1 MIRRF
6 IFPLFVLVGGALSA
20 FATSQEIIQR
30 HLDTTPGGKLVVDVD
45 FGTVEV
51 TGGGDDK
58 TLAIN
63 ARRFVDIADK
73 AREKEFVEASPI
85 TISNENNVI
94 TIRARSNRQWRWHDT
109 HTRMEAH
116 YSVQVPKNFNADL
129 HTGGGAIEVTEMTGE
144 LHANTAGGQLRFAR
158 VHGPTDAET
167 SGGAVRL
174 TDCEGALKI
183 HSSGGKIESAGG
195 KGSLDAKTAGGQI
208 AVRDFAGRVD
218 VETSGGQ
225 LNLSDIAGPLTA
237 TTAGGG
243 VNATLSSVTDVKLET
258 SAGPIT
264 VAVPANGGFT
274 VDAQSS
280 IGGVKTDLPVNAERN
295 SRERLVGSLNGGGKQ
310 LFLRS
315 GAGSIS
321 IKATSGERAAR

>member
-1 MIRRF
+1 MIQRF
-6 IFPLFVLVGGALSA
+6 AFPLLVLVGGAVSA
-20 FATSQEIIQR
+20 LATSQEIIQR
-30 HLDTTPGGKLVVDVD
+30 HLDATPGGKLVVDVG

-58 TLAIN
+58 AVAIN
-63 ARRFVDIADK
+63 ARRFVDISDK

-94 TIRARSNRQWRWHDT
+94 TIRARTNRQWLWNDT

-129 HTGGGAIEVTEMTGE
+129 HTGGGAIAVTEMSGQ
-144 LHANTAGGQLRFAR
+144 LHANTAGGQLKFTR

-167 SGGAVRL
+167 SGGAVKL
-174 TDCEGALKI
+174 TDCEGTLKI

-195 KGSLDAKTAGGQI
+195 KGSLDAQTAGGQI
-208 AVRDFAGRVD
+208 AVRDFAGEVD
-218 VETSGGQ
+218 IESSGGQ
-225 LNLSDIAGPLTA
+225 LNLSDIAGPLKA
-237 TTAGGG
+237 STAGGG
-243 VNATLSSVTDVKLET
+243 INAVLSSVTDVKLET
-258 SAGPIT
+258 NAGAIT
-264 VAVPANGGFT
+264 VAVPPQGGFS

-280 IGGVKTDLPVNAERN
+280 IGGVKSDLPVNAERN
-295 SRERLVGSLNGGGKQ
+295 SRERLVGSLNGGGKE
-310 LFLRS
+310 LFLRT

-321 IKATSGERAAR
+321 IKAASGERASR